1 MIDIIHGFF
10 AGKKKEAIFSWMVF
24 SESTV
29 KLAWLRVWLGYENG
43 GGLYK
48 VRVMNIILATL
59 GLAREN

>member
-43 GGLYK
+43 GDLYK
-48 VRVMNIILATL
+48 VRDL
-59 GLAREN
+59 GP